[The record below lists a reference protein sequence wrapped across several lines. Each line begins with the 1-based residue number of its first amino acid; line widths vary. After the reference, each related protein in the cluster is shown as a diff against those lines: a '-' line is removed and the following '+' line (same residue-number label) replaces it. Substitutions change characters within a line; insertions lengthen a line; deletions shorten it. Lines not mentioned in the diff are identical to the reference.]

1 MTSPPTARQRPDLR
15 VDARGLHDAERL
27 DDHPAHDSG
36 SEIDGVRSCLAATGL
51 LAARAK
57 AMEARRVRHSD
68 RRTARRGSLDRPL
81 TQSAPAHAV
90 LLLVA
95 EGLQGG
101 VHG

>member
-1 MTSPPTARQRPDLR
+1 MTSPPAAGQRPDLR

-27 DDHPAHDSG
+27 DDHPAHDFG
-36 SEIDGVRSCLAATGL
+36 SETDGVRSCLAAAGL

-57 AMEARRVRHSD
+57 TVEARRVRHPD

-95 EGLQGG
+95 EGL
-101 VHG
+101 